1 MRLYLVQH
9 GQALPKETD
18 PERPLSEPGQ
28 ADITRLAKFLQNAN
42 VQVSRIIHSGKKR
55 AQQTADLL
63 TSAICPGETTQEAMG
78 LNPNDPVEEFAAKAS
93 QWQVDTLVV
102 GHLPFLAKL
111 VDHLL
116 AKGQGEVV
124 SFRPGTVVCLERIDP
139 QGWTIAWMIRPELL
153 T

>member
-9 GQALPKETD
+9 GQALPKEAD

-28 ADITRLAKFLQNAN
+28 TDIARLAEFLQKADIQI
-42 VQVSRIIHSGKKR
+42 SRVIHSGKKR

-63 TSAICPGETTQEAMG
+63 ASAISPRKTAQKVSG
-78 LNPNDPVEEFAAKAS
+78 LSPNDPVEEFATKAS
-93 QWQVDTLVV
+93 QWQEDTLVV
-102 GHLPFLAKL
+102 GHLPFLARL
-111 VDHLL
+111 VDHLV
-116 AKGQGEVV
+116 ARGQEQVV
-124 SFRPGTVVCLERIDP
+124 SFRHGTVVCLERIDP